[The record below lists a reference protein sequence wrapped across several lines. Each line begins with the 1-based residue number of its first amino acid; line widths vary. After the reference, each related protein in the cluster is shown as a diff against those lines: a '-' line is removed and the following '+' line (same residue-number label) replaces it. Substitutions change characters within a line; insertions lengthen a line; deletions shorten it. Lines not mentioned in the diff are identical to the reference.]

1 MDILRALLLFIKL
14 ILILPNAIL
23 LAFLQLPDK
32 KKIKIKKK
40 ADFRFTKG
48 LKVDIL
54 TNVSEYFW
62 KRRLNEMI
70 NVIVMKSKT
79 TKFNTYS
86 ALKEWNA

>member
-1 MDILRALLLFIKL
+1 M
-14 ILILPNAIL
+14 
-23 LAFLQLPDK
+23 
-32 KKIKIKKK
+32 
-40 ADFRFTKG
+40 
-48 LKVDIL
+48 KVDIL

>member
-32 KKIKIKKK
+32 KRIKIKKK

-62 KRRLNEMI
+62 KKEAERNDQCNCNEVK
-70 NVIVMKSKT
+70 N
-79 TKFNTYS
+79 N
-86 ALKEWNA
+86 